1 MLDPEIIRPLP
12 DQSGAVF
19 GWIALVIGMFAAA
32 LVVVARRRARR
43 RGRPVGIRTL
53 PGGTAVGNALF
64 DLGSLLQ
71 PDRPDAAVIR
81 RLDEETEQ
89 DARGDGRDP

>member
-1 MLDPEIIRPLP
+1 MLDPEIVRPLP
-12 DQSGAVF
+12 DQTGAVF
-19 GWIALVIGMFAAA
+19 GWIALFIGMFAAA

-53 PGGTAVGNALF
+53 PGGAAVGNALF

-81 RLDEETEQ
+81 RIDEETEQ
-89 DARGDGRDP
+89 DGRGDGRDP

>member
-12 DQSGAVF
+12 DHSGAVF
-19 GWIALVIGMFAAA
+19 GWIALFIGLLAAT
-32 LVVVARRRARR
+32 LIVVARRRARR
-43 RGRPVGIRTL
+43 RGQPVGIRTL
-53 PGGTAVGNALF
+53 PGGTAVGNALL

-89 DARGDGRDP
+89 DGRGDGRNP